1 MDLLITIGLLSIYL
15 GIGVF
20 TSAVMECETDGQ
32 ALVFTI
38 AWPVLL
44 IIIAVVVLLTLV
56 LAAIETTYG
65 YLSRK
70 LGGK

>member
-1 MDLLITIGLLSIYL
+1 MDLIIIIILASVYL

-32 ALVFTI
+32 SFVFTI

-44 IIIAVVVLLTLV
+44 IIIAVVVLLTLA
-56 LAAIETTYG
+56 LSAIETTYG
-65 YLSRK
+65 CLSRK